1 MSGRDETRGVGQMA
15 ERETVRW
22 TTDAILSR
30 AVAEGPERIAVVCE
44 DTTLTYGE
52 LDSAANQV
60 GQMLGALGVGLG
72 ERVAVL
78 MANRPE
84 YLVLYHGIARYGACL
99 VPIVTQ
105 SKPPEIAYF
114 IEHSEATVLIVD
126 EERWEVV
133 RDHLDD
139 PALASIRQVVKL
151 GDAGP
156 GASSYAE
163 LLAGC
168 STERVDHVPSEDEW
182 VALMYTSGSTGRPK
196 AVIHPHYTAVAQ
208 AEAVAERMGY
218 TADDRL
224 MTIFP
229 LFHGNALVW
238 SALTAVWAGARV
250 IITERFSASRFWDQA
265 RRHGATEVNLL
276 VGAINMLL
284 AQPPRPDDRDNPIQ
298 TSVAN
303 VTKTVYDAFTE
314 RFDVDIV
321 STWALAEGPLGTMT
335 APGHGYRAAEI
346 GWPLGHDNEIKV
358 FDPDDNE
365 VAPGVTGEL
374 VQRNKAMMPGYFK
387 NEEETAR
394 VLRNGWV
401 HSGDLGYRDE
411 EGTFYFVGREK
422 HVIRRSGE
430 NVSGEEVEE
439 TLQEHPAVDTVAVIA
454 VPDDIR
460 GEEVKAYIVTAKGAE
475 VEPEELVAWCEE
487 RLADFKLPRYI
498 EFIDELPRTGPLKVN
513 RPELARR
520 PGLTDCWDR
529 QAQAAAEQGRS

>member
-1 MSGRDETRGVGQMA
+1 
-15 ERETVRW
+15 
-22 TTDAILSR
+22 
-30 AVAEGPERIAVVCE
+30 
-44 DTTLTYGE
+44 
-52 LDSAANQV
+52 
-60 GQMLGALGVGLG
+60 
-72 ERVAVL
+72 
-78 MANRPE
+78 
-84 YLVLYHGIARYGACL
+84 
-99 VPIVTQ
+99 
-105 SKPPEIAYF
+105 
-114 IEHSEATVLIVD
+114 
-126 EERWEVV
+126 
-133 RDHLDD
+133 
-139 PALASIRQVVKL
+139 
-151 GDAGP
+151 
-156 GASSYAE
+156 
-163 LLAGC
+163 
-168 STERVDHVPSEDEW
+168 
-182 VALMYTSGSTGRPK
+182 
-196 AVIHPHYTAVAQ
+196 
-208 AEAVAERMGY
+208 
-218 TADDRL
+218 
-224 MTIFP
+224 
-229 LFHGNALVW
+229 
-238 SALTAVWAGARV
+238 
-250 IITERFSASRFWDQA
+250 
-265 RRHGATEVNLL
+265 
-276 VGAINMLL
+276 
-284 AQPPRPDDRDNPIQ
+284 
-298 TSVAN
+298 
-303 VTKTVYDAFTE
+303 
-314 RFDVDIV
+314 
-321 STWALAEGPLGTMT
+321 MT

-346 GWPLGHDNEIKV
+346 GWPLGHANEIKV